1 MVTVIDI
8 SDIKEEHS
16 TIFRH
21 ESFQLWE
28 SDVMGLLISSNKDF
42 IILNRDG
49 MSVMPLGKQDKRV
62 FKGNE
67 DQEKMVHCLEQQNY
81 LKIDPGNLIEW
92 DCTE

>member
-8 SDIKEEHS
+8 SDINKDHS

-28 SDVMGLLISSNKDF
+28 SDAMGLLISSNKDF

-49 MSVMPLGKQDKRV
+49 LSVMPLGKEDKRI
-62 FKGNE
+62 F
-67 DQEKMVHCLEQQNY
+67 
-81 LKIDPGNLIEW
+81 
-92 DCTE
+92 